1 MKEESQRCVL
11 SHPFANPGGIETA
24 SVRGMTD
31 ALEKNRDNQVSLEK
45 KLDDL
50 YKLIDGIETAMV
62 TTRRADGHLV
72 SRAMQTQRRTSGSD
86 LWFMTNAESEKFEEI
101 AKDPHVNVS
110 YYRDRTREWVS
121 VSGRAIL
128 SKDRD
133 LIDSLYQPD
142 WKAWLGDTGDGKRD
156 GGPHDPR
163 IALILVEADSV
174 TYSKKD
180 RPTPVVLFNLLKAM
194 VTGEPPKVADLREL
208 RADELREAR

>member
-1 MKEESQRCVL
+1 
-11 SHPFANPGGIETA
+11 
-24 SVRGMTD
+24 MTD
-31 ALEKNRDNQVSLEK
+31 AKSKNSDNEVPLEK

-72 SRAMQTQRRTSGSD
+72 SRAMQAQRRTSGAD

-101 AKDPHVNVS
+101 ALDPHVNVS
-110 YYRDRTREWVS
+110 FYKDRTREWVS
-121 VSGRAIL
+121 VAGRAIL

-142 WKAWLGDTGDGKRD
+142 WKMWLGDEGDGRRD

-163 IALILVEADSV
+163 IALILVEAETV
-174 TYSKKD
+174 HYSKKD
-180 RPTPVVLFNLLKAM
+180 RPTPIVLFEMAKGM
-194 VTGEPPKVADLREL
+194 ITGEPPKIAAMRELQRDELKEARPDLR
-208 RADELREAR
+208 

>member
-1 MKEESQRCVL
+1 MD
-11 SHPFANPGGIETA
+11 A
-24 SVRGMTD
+24 SD
-31 ALEKNRDNQVSLEK
+31 KNRDNEVPVEK

-50 YKLIDGIETAMV
+50 YKLIDGIETAMI

-72 SRAMQTQRRTSGSD
+72 SRAMATQRRTAGAD

-121 VSGRAIL
+121 VSGHAIL

-133 LIDSLYQPD
+133 LIDSLYAPD
-142 WKAWLGDTGDGKRD
+142 WKMWLGDQGGKYD

-163 IALILVEADSV
+163 IAIILVEAHSV

-180 RPTPVVLFNLLKAM
+180 RPTPMVLFELVKGLI
-194 VTGEPPKVADLREL
+194 TGQPPKVADLREL
-208 RADELREAR
+208 SRDELRADR